1 MNKPRC
7 NEHPDA
13 GYFIQKIGVHTGA
26 YCNTCEI
33 WLEWVENTDKGN
45 NSGNPYYVLKS
56 GKHEGKTIL
65 QAVQDD
71 KKWAK
76 WCSENLENDYIKE
89 SIKQAMRQL

>member
-1 MNKPRC
+1 MKYQKSKC
-7 NEHPDA
+7 KKHPDSQYYLK
-13 GYFIQKIGVHTGA
+13 GSGA
-26 YCNTCEI
+26 YCIDCNT
-33 WLEWVENTDKGN
+33 LVKSFNKASN
-45 NSGNPYYVLKS
+45 NKQDFNIDYVLKS

-89 SIKQAMRQL
+89 SIKQAMRQS